1 MTTVKVK
8 PLEWRPEPP
17 YHVAR
22 VFGNVYAVEAWDGGA
37 TLSGVGGRRDFKT
50 LDEAKAAAQQDYE
63 TRIMSALAPQA
74 GDNAE
79 EPVAWRYR
87 TKAPDGWSMWTVTS
101 EKPDGSAYECEIVP
115 LYERP
120 QSAAA
125 RAGQLQAYFEA
136 AEDVFEGKG
145 GDGKRMF
152 NRGDMVRKK
161 SGSSWNGRVVGFYS
175 TELTPVGYCVESR
188 RERGSVQIYPE
199 SALIPAKDAQ

>member
-79 EPVAWRYR
+79 EPVRDRAISIICKEAEELGYCEDDIAVFRR
-87 TKAPDGWSMWTVTS
+87 GDFDGDDLLT
-101 EKPDGSAYECEIVP
+101 
-115 LYERP
+115 
-120 QSAAA
+120 
-125 RAGQLQAYFEA
+125 LQAVERALA
-136 AEDVFEGKG
+136 ASEV
-145 GDGKRMF
+145 
-152 NRGDMVRKK
+152 
-161 SGSSWNGRVVGFYS
+161 GR
-175 TELTPVGYCVESR
+175 
-188 RERGSVQIYPE
+188 
-199 SALIPAKDAQ
+199 